1 MERTAIAA
9 SVLAAPS
16 ADAALELARDL
27 DAAARGALVEE
38 LAGLVLHLIRADAR
52 QALAVAERET
62 LVAGGDPRLEA
73 RALWS
78 RAHALVSLA
87 RHAEA
92 AAHYERAAQAYRA
105 LGESRLAARTAL
117 GRIDALMYL
126 GRYDEAIA
134 VGKAARRVLVR
145 CGDERSVYALDQN
158 LGNILHRTDRPAAA
172 LRAYDRALASA
183 RSRGEEAPARWIQFN
198 RANVLVSLGRFAEAD
213 AAYRETRS
221 AAAAAGETRVV
232 ALVDYSRGYLALQ
245 RSEYG
250 SAYASLD
257 AARGAFEALGDTRYV
272 ALCHLDLA
280 ELLIEI
286 NSFVRARQQ
295 ARLARAL
302 FEELGQRYESAK
314 TTLFLAVA
322 ALGEGAP
329 DRAAELIGESARA
342 FRQEGNQAAEAHC
355 DLLAGEIERRGG
367 RLRAAERRLARAE
380 ERFAA
385 ERLKLRAAAA
395 AIRRAALAVEEH
407 EPTRAAA
414 HLGRARRF
422 LRGVES
428 PWLRAQHDHV
438 RGRLFRLGGEPRR
451 ALASIRRAVAG
462 IESVRRRVGSD
473 EFRVSYAADKAPV
486 YADLVELIL
495 HTRRG
500 ARAVSESFAVVERAR
515 SRALVDLLA
524 GRLGGAYER
533 LDPAGQV
540 LRRRLERLRSE
551 AAWLAGAGAD
561 TGSGAGRKG
570 RRAAGRH
577 EVAQH
582 DAAQRER
589 ARARLRARES
599 EIADVM
605 QRLAR
610 RDPALGALTQG
621 ETITLAEVEAALP
634 AGTALVEYFFTPE
647 RAFAFVIESGGA
659 RVVTLP
665 AGPERIAVAIG
676 RLRFQIEKWG
686 YGDDYASG
694 REELLRAG
702 IRRHLAEIAAM
713 VWWPLAV
720 DAPRLVIVPHGPLHS
735 LPFHALPLAAAPPDP
750 GSCAGDSAAVSTAG
764 GHDLIDR
771 AEISYLPSASTL
783 RYLRHT
789 ADNGEEPTALIV
801 GVEDEHI
808 PKVHEEVDRVERL
821 FAQKRVLRNREAT
834 LAAFSAAAG
843 AADYLHVAA
852 HAVFREDDPHFSALR
867 LADGWLS
874 LYDLYGLRLKARLVS
889 LSACQSGRTWVGG
902 GDEMV
907 GLVRGFLHAGAASL
921 VVSLWPVHD
930 TTTADLM
937 GEFYAAFRRGEP
949 TPAALRTAMLRVRAA
964 HPHPYHWAS
973 FVLVGAGG
981 AMVAERPAA
990 SVGRKPAASATSP
1003 AASM

>member
-1 MERTAIAA
+1 MERTALAA

-16 ADAALELARDL
+16 ADAALALARDL
-27 DAAARGALVEE
+27 DAAARASLVEE

-62 LVAGGDPRLEA
+62 LVAAGDPRLEA

-87 RHAEA
+87 RHGEA
-92 AAHYERAAQAYRA
+92 AAHYARAALAYQE
-105 LGESRLAARTAL
+105 LGEPRLAARTAL
-117 GRIDALMYL
+117 GRVDALMYL

-134 VGKAARRVLVR
+134 VGKVARRVLVR

-172 LRAYDRALASA
+172 LRAYNRALVSA
-183 RSRGEEAPARWIQFN
+183 RRRGEEAPARWIQFN

-213 AAYRETRS
+213 AAYRETRAGAVS
-221 AAAAAGETRVV
+221 AGETRVV
-232 ALVDYSRGYLALQ
+232 ALVDYSLGYLALQ

-250 SAYASLD
+250 PAYSCLD
-257 AARGAFEALGDTRYV
+257 AARGAFEALGDTRYL

-295 ARLARAL
+295 ARMARAL

-314 TTLFLAVA
+314 ATLFLAVA

-329 DRAAELIGESARA
+329 DRAADLIGESARA
-342 FRQEGNQAAEAHC
+342 FRQEGNRVAEAHC
-355 DLLAGEIERRGG
+355 ELFAGELERRGG
-367 RLRAAERRLARAE
+367 KLRIAERRLARAE

-385 ERLKLRAAAA
+385 EHLKLKAAAA
-395 AIRRAALAVEEH
+395 ALRRAALAVEEH
-407 EPTRAAA
+407 EPARAGA

-422 LRGVES
+422 LRGLES
-428 PWLRAQHDHV
+428 PWLRAHHDHV
-438 RGRLFRLGGEPRR
+438 RGRLYWLAGEPRR
-451 ALASIRRAVAG
+451 ALASVQRAVAG
-462 IESVRRRVGSD
+462 IESVRRRIDSD

-495 HTRRG
+495 HTRHG
-500 ARAVSESFAVVERAR
+500 ERAVSESFAVVERAR

-524 GRLGGAYER
+524 GRLEGAFER
-533 LDPAGQV
+533 LDPAGQA
-540 LRRRLERLRSE
+540 LRRRLERLRGE
-551 AAWLAGAGAD
+551 AVWLAGAG
-561 TGSGAGRKG
+561 SGGDAGKKG
-570 RRAAGRH
+570 RRAGEAP
-577 EVAQH
+577 
-582 DAAQRER
+582 RES

-599 EIADVM
+599 EIADIM

-610 RDPALGALTQG
+610 RDAALGALTQG
-621 ETITLAEVEAALP
+621 ETITLAEVEAALST
-634 AGTALVEYFFTPE
+634 GTVLVEYFFTPA
-647 RAFAFVIESGGA
+647 RALAFVIERGRT

-665 AGPERIAVAIG
+665 TDPGRIAAAIG

-686 YGDDYASG
+686 YGDDYVRG
-694 REELLRAG
+694 REEILRTG
-702 IRRHLAEIAAM
+702 IRQHLAEIAAM

-720 DAPRLVIVPHGPLHS
+720 DAPRFLIVPHGPLHS
-735 LPFHALPLAAAPPDP
+735 LPFHALPLADAPPAP
-750 GSCAGDSAAVSTAG
+750 ASPPAGSAAAGLPDGLPATSLPAG
-764 GHDLIDR
+764 GFDLIDR
-771 AEISYLPSASTL
+771 AEISYLPSASTI
-783 RYLRHT
+783 RYLRHP
-789 ADNGEEPTALIV
+789 AENGAEPTALIV
-801 GVEDEHI
+801 GVEDERI

-821 FAQKRVLRNREAT
+821 FAQKHVLRNREAT
-834 LAAFSAAAG
+834 LAAFGAAAG
-843 AADYLHVAA
+843 TADYLHVAA
-852 HAVFREDDPHFSALR
+852 HAIFREDDPQFSALR

-889 LSACQSGRTWVGG
+889 LSACQSGRSWVGG

-907 GLVRGFLHAGAASL
+907 GLVRGFLYAGAASL
-921 VVSLWPVHD
+921 LVSLWPVHD

-937 GEFYAAFRRGEP
+937 GEFYAAFRHGESA
-949 TPAALRTAMLRVRAA
+949 PAALRTAMLRVRAV

-981 AMVAERPAA
+981 AVAADHPAM
-990 SVGRKPAASATSP
+990 STGRKPAASAE
-1003 AASM
+1003 ARM